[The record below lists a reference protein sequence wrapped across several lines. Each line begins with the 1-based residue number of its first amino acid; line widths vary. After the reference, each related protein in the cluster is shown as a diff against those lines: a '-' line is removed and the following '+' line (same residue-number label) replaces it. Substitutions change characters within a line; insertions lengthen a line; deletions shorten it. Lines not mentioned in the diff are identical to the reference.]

1 MNFKNWRLENGE
13 LDEEELTL
21 HYEGEL
27 NGKKYDGYIVDLH
40 EYDDILNS
48 PFQTFNI
55 EEYNDEIL
63 TKIINIIINK
73 PRFNELPAFLQDMY
87 KNHSHSQVYMIYYGV
102 DSYEEDMEEFTHQD
116 IDEAN
121 AFIDKHFD
129 DGCGE
134 YFVYPE
140 EVSEEWDDAVTMYG
154 SIWEQVDFT
163 ECENFYK

>member
-1 MNFKNWRLENGE
+1 MNFKNWLLEDGE
-13 LDEEELTL
+13 LDEDELTL
-21 HYEGEL
+21 HYYGEL
-27 NGKKYDGYIVDLH
+27 NGKKYDGYIT
-40 EYDDILNS
+40 DISDFKELNEN
-48 PFQTFNI
+48 NI
-55 EEYNDEIL
+55 EEYKDEIL
-63 TKIINIIINK
+63 TKRINKIINK
-73 PRFNELPAFLQDMY
+73 PRFNELPAVLQDMY

-140 EVSEEWDDAVTMYG
+140 EVSEEWDDAVIMYG